1 MLLQPA
7 GDLIGAENGRLDLE
21 PRQLALVGGAA
32 AAAAVRVPGQA
43 VGEGLVEPVAQ
54 HPELEGVEELVDRLP
69 VPRPRHQVGRRGADR
84 AFRQVADQR
93 GELAVAQ
100 HAAEVLAQRVA
111 GLALD
116 LADAVDQ
123 LLERPELRDPLR
135 RGLLPHAGDAGQVV
149 AVVAAQ
155 RREIRVLGGRQPVL
169 LDQRGR
175 VVAPHVGHAA
185 AVVQHGHVVGD
196 QLERVPVA
204 GDDEDVMPSASRLG
218 GERRD
223 DVVGLVARRGQVP
236 DAERV
241 EHLEDQADLAAE
253 LVRRLGPARLVL
265 DVLLVPEGRLAAVER
280 HRHVRRLLVAQHVD
294 QHRGEAV
301 DGVRGLA
308 GGRGEVLHRQRE
320 ERAVRQRVPVEQQQP
335 VSHLPDPMTARRCL
349 GRLRARLPLLPG
361 WRRVLALMS
370 GRRLWRFLLLSSP
383 RRRTCRRPRP
393 GRGIAPAGRRAAA

>member
-1 MLLQPA
+1 MLFHPA
-7 GDLIGAENGRLDLE
+7 GDLIGAENGSLHLE
-21 PRQLALVGGAA
+21 PRQVGLVHRGARGGRRGA
-32 AAAAVRVPGQA
+32 RQA
-43 VGEGLVEPVAQ
+43 VGEGLVEPVPQ

-69 VPRPRHQVGRRGADR
+69 VPRPRHQVGWRGTHR
-84 AFRQVADQR
+84 GFRQVADQR

-135 RGLLPHAGDAGQVV
+135 RGLLPHPGDAGQVV

-155 RREIRVLGGRQPVL
+155 RREIRVLGRRQPVL

-175 VVAPHVGHAA
+175 VVAPHVGHPA
-185 AVVQHGHVVGD
+185 AVVQHRHVVGD

-204 GDDEDVMPSASRLG
+204 GDDEGVHALGFCLG

-223 DVVGLVARRGQVP
+223 DVVRLVACRGQP
-236 DAERV
+236 ADAERV

-253 LVRRLGPARLVL
+253 LVRGLGAARLVL

-280 HRHVRRLLVAQHVD
+280 HRHVRRLFVAQHVD
-294 QHRGEAV
+294 QHRGEPV
-301 DGVRGLA
+301 DGVRGQA
-308 GGRGEVLHRQRE
+308 GGRGEVLHRQGE

-335 VSHLPDPMTARRCL
+335 VSHLPDPMTTWRCPAAGRTAAGHPSARD
-349 GRLRARLPLLPG
+349 LRNCQDENAKIVVELKVLPG
-361 WRRVLALMS
+361 PSAVDGNNGWLGEFGKCWVS
-370 GRRLWRFLLLSSP
+370 NV
-383 RRRTCRRPRP
+383 
-393 GRGIAPAGRRAAA
+393 